1 MAFALPIT
9 VSPEDIDGNGHMN
22 MAVYLQ
28 YAERARWACL
38 QQGGLTQEK
47 LQAAGVGPI
56 ALQATITFEQ
66 ELFVGDE
73 VTVTCAFVWDGKTH
87 QTRQEI
93 RKTDG
98 TVSAEIVGVG
108 GLLDLTERRLV
119 PDAARYFRDLAA
131 DPTVFGLDRGE

>member
-1 MAFALPIT
+1 MAFALSIT

-22 MAVYLQ
+22 QAVYLQ

-38 QQGGLTQEK
+38 QEGGLTQEK
-47 LQAAGVGPI
+47 LLAAGVGPI
-56 ALQATITFEQ
+56 ALQATLTFKQ

-73 VTVTCAFVWDGKTH
+73 VTVTCDFVWDGKTH
-87 QTRQEI
+87 QTIQEI

-98 TVSAEIVGVG
+98 TVSAEIIGVG

-119 PDAARYFRDLAA
+119 PDGARYFRDLAA
-131 DPTVFGLDRGE
+131 DPTVFGLGQRE